1 MNLASS
7 LNSLESFS
15 AKVGGWCQSPL
26 LFLIRLWWGWSF
38 IQTGW
43 GKLSH
48 LDRVTQFFAS
58 LGLPLPQANAV
69 FVGCTECVGGALLLL
84 GLFARFVSP
93 VLIGLLFVAYWT
105 ADREALF
112 SIITHTDKFTAADP
126 FLFLYAALIVF
137 AFGPGKISLDALM
150 RKKP

>member
-7 LNSLESFS
+7 LNSLETLL
-15 AKVGGWCQSPL
+15 AKLGGWLQSPL

-43 GKLSH
+43 GKLTH
-48 LDRVTQFFAS
+48 LDRVTNFFAS
-58 LGLPLPQANAV
+58 LGLPAPHANAILI
-69 FVGCTECVGGALLLL
+69 GSTECVGGTLLLL

-93 VLIGLLFVAYWT
+93 VLIVMLLVAYWT

-112 SIITHTDKFTAADP
+112 SIISHPDKFTAADP

-137 AFGPGKISLDALM
+137 AFGPGRLSLDALV
-150 RKKP
+150 RKKA